1 MHGGG
6 VMGELTQRF
15 GTLVDIYEHAFREF
29 PDRPVFGTK
38 VAGSWQWITYAEF
51 GEMVERMRG
60 GLAELGVGHGD
71 RVAIISNNRVEWAVV
86 AGATYMLGAT
96 IVPMY
101 ETQLPKDWHY
111 IIDDCGAKVLFVANQ
126 EIERTIAAF
135 RPPSLEHVVVID
147 AASGHEGLTYSG
159 VLERGADAAAPTATV
174 VRDDLADII
183 YTSGTTGNPKGVLL
197 THANL
202 ADNVSAEMGV
212 VPVTSDDRTLS
223 FLPWAHSFGQTL
235 ELHGVMAVGG
245 SMAIAES
252 TAKIAENLMEVKPTL
267 LIAVPRI
274 FNRVYDG
281 VNALMAEE
289 GGIKKKLFDAALS
302 NEYRRMDLAE
312 SGRSSAWVEA
322 KHRLFD
328 SLVFSKVRERF
339 GGRLKIAASGSAAL
353 SPEVNKFVDALG
365 IVVLQGYGL
374 SETSPLATVNP
385 PDKRKVGSVGP
396 AVPGVR
402 IELDHVA
409 TADPND
415 GEIVIYGHC
424 VMRGYHNL
432 PEENDVVF
440 TDDGGLRTGDIGHLD
455 EDGYLYI
462 TGRIKE
468 QYKLEN
474 GKYVVPAPLEEQIRL
489 SPFISNVMVYGMNR
503 PYNVALIVPDFP
515 ALEKWTAEEGIH
527 VADRK
532 QLVDDEHVRA
542 LFQREIDTLS
552 EGVKSYERIRNFVL
566 VQDDFTQENGIL
578 SQTLKVK
585 RREVMQRW
593 GQDLESLYL

>member
-1 MHGGG
+1 MT
-6 VMGELTQRF
+6 ELIQRYQ
-15 GTLVDIYEHAFREF
+15 TLVDIYEHAVEEF
-29 PDRPVFGTK
+29 AARPMFGTK
-38 VAGSWQWITYAEF
+38 IGDTWQWTSYGEF
-51 GEMVERMRG
+51 GHSVEQMRG
-60 GLAELGVGHGD
+60 GLVQLGVARGD

-96 IVPMY
+96 VVPMY
-101 ETQLPKDWHY
+101 ETQLDKDWSY
-111 IIDDCGAKVLFVANQ
+111 IIDDCGAKVLFVANAD
-126 EIERTIAAF
+126 ISRRVAAH
-135 RPPSLEHVVVID
+135 PHEQLEHVVVID
-147 AASGHEGLTYSG
+147 APEGYEGHTFAQLLS
-159 VLERGADAAAPTATV
+159 LGAEHPAPIADV
-174 VRDDLADII
+174 ARDGLADII

-202 ADNVSAEMGV
+202 ADNVSAALMV
-212 VPVTSDDRTLS
+212 VPVKPSDRTLS

-235 ELHGVMAVGG
+235 ELHLCMAIGG

-252 TAKIAENLMEVKPTL
+252 TAAIPDNLMEIEPTL

-289 GGIKKKLFDAALS
+289 GGIKKKLFDAAVS
-302 NEYRRMDLAE
+302 NEYRRMDLARE
-312 SGRSSAWVEA
+312 GRSSTLVEL

-328 SLVFSKVRERF
+328 GLVFSKVRERF
-339 GGRLKIAASGSAAL
+339 GGKLRLAASGSAAL

-385 PDKRKVGSVGP
+385 VEKRKIGSVGP

-402 IELDHVA
+402 ITLDHVA

-415 GEIVIYGHC
+415 GEIIIHGHC

-432 PEENDVVF
+432 PAENEAVF
-440 TDDGGLRTGDIGHLD
+440 TEDGGLRTGDIGHLD

-462 TGRIKE
+462 TGRVKE
-468 QYKLEN
+468 QYKLET
-474 GKYVVPAPLEEQIRL
+474 GKYVAPAPIEEQIRL
-489 SPFISNVMVYGMNR
+489 SPYISNVMIYGVNR
-503 PYNVALIVPDFP
+503 PYNVALIVPDFAALIKWAGERGIP
-515 ALEKWTAEEGIH
+515 ADDHAALIDEREVRDLFAKEIEAASEGI
-527 VADRK
+527 
-532 QLVDDEHVRA
+532 
-542 LFQREIDTLS
+542 
-552 EGVKSYERIRNFVL
+552 KSYERIRDFVL
-566 VQDDFTQENGIL
+566 LQDDFTQENGIL

-585 RREVMQRW
+585 RREVMARW
-593 GQDLESLYL
+593 GGNLESLYQ